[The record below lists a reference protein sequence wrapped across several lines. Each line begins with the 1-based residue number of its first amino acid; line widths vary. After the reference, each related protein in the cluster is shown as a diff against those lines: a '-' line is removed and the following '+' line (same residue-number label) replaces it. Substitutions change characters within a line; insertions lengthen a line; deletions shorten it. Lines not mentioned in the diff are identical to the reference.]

1 MAYLGNNFSQQNY
14 TPATDFFSGNGVT
27 TTFTLTR
34 PVQSVYGLE
43 VVVNNVQQ
51 NPSLTYTINSS
62 GQIVFVAAPGAGTNN
77 IYVNYNAPIS
87 QITGVSQG
95 TVGTQ
100 QLGSVSN
107 INSVNSN
114 LTLQTD
120 GITRLTLNATS
131 GVISATGG
139 MTVGSNLGVGTA
151 SPAYSID
158 AGSRTDAISLPKG
171 TTAQRP
177 TGIIGALRYNTAIN
191 QPEIWNGVLWAGVI
205 IANNDGS
212 SAAAAGTSAQAIKN
226 LTGTTTSGYY
236 WITVGGSPTQVWCD
250 MSGATAWMLLMRLSS
265 GGNVFSYDSA
275 YWQNTTGL
283 NATSD
288 PLTNTDIKNGQMW
301 GFANISTMRLT
312 GSTNTVLYTANPLTF
327 GAFNATANTIFN
339 AGSNTWDAQVGYTRA
354 EWLAWGRDACGNT
367 VANFDTQPNC
377 NTTTINNTGTG
388 PYARVRIGWCGNNEN
403 DCGTNDSWVG
413 PGGFWNGTQFNGGAQ
428 SWSPSVYTPAHM
440 WLWTNSV

>member
-1 MAYLGNNFSQQNY
+1 MGYLGNSFTQQTF
-14 TPATDFFSGNGVT
+14 TPTTDFFSGNGAT

-34 PVQSVYGLE
+34 PVQSVYGME
-43 VVVNNVQQ
+43 VVVNNVRQ
-51 NPSLTYTINSS
+51 NPSNTYTINAA
-62 GQIVFVAAPGAGTNN
+62 GQIVFIAAPSVGTNN
-77 IYVNYNAPIS
+77 IYVSYNSPIA
-87 QITGVSQG
+87 QITGLGQG
-95 TVGTQ
+95 IVTTQ

-114 LTLQTD
+114 LTLQTN
-120 GITRLTLNATS
+120 GSTVLTLNATS
-131 GVISATGG
+131 GAVS
-139 MTVGSNLGVGTA
+139 TVGNLGVGTL

-158 AGSRTDAISLPKG
+158 AGSRTDALLLPKG

-177 TGIIGALRYNTAIN
+177 AGTTSTGALRYNTTIN
-191 QPEIWNGVLWAGVI
+191 QPEVWNGNLWTGVV
-205 IANNDGS
+205 IANADGS
-212 SAAAAGTSAQAIKN
+212 SAAASGVSAQAIKT

-236 WITVGGSPTQVWCD
+236 WITVGGAPTQVWCD

-265 GGNVFSYDSA
+265 GGTTFSYDSA

-301 GFANISTMRLT
+301 AFANITTMRLT
-312 GSTNTVLYTANPLTF
+312 GSTNTTLYNANPLTF
-327 GAFNATANTIFN
+327 GSFNATANTIFN

-354 EWLAWGRDACGNT
+354 EWLAWGVAACGN
-367 VANFDTQPNC
+367 VASNFDTQPNC

-413 PGGFWNGTQFNGGAQ
+413 PGGYYNGSQLNGGAQ
-428 SWSPSVYTPAHM
+428 SWTPTVYTPAHM
-440 WLWTNSV
+440 WLWTNSI